1 MAVLSPHSYRC
12 NSAFAAILID
22 IMAAFPVVLIEVV
35 FSSTSPMAEL
45 AILGLNTLP
54 GSEMAV
60 RIIFDMLDS
69 VGLGQMVEDSTSAA
83 QLV

>member
-1 MAVLSPHSYRC
+1 
-12 NSAFAAILID
+12 
-22 IMAAFPVVLIEVV
+22 
-35 FSSTSPMAEL
+35 MAEL